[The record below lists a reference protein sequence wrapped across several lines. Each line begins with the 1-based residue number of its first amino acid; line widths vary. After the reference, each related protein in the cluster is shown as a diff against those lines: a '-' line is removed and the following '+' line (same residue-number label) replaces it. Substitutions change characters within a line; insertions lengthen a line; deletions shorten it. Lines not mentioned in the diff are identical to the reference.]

1 MSKVFVDTNIL
12 VYSMD
17 KHDLKKMK
25 KSRSML
31 KKLKKEMQGVIST
44 QVLQEF
50 YVVATKKLKAD
61 PITVKDII
69 RSFENFEIVTITPSI
84 INDAIDCS
92 ILNVISFWDALIISA
107 AEYAKCD
114 KLWTEDLN
122 TGQVIRGV
130 KIVNPFN
137 TT

>member
-17 KHDLKKMK
+17 KHDLHKMK
-25 KSRSML
+25 KSRSIL
-31 KKLKKEMQGVIST
+31 KKLKKEMHGVIST

-61 PITVKDII
+61 PINVKDII
-69 RSFENFEIVTITPSI
+69 RSFENFEIVTITPAI

-92 ILNVISFWDALIISA
+92 ILNVISFWDSLIVSA
-107 AEYAKCD
+107 AEYAKCAQ
-114 KLWTEDLN
+114 LWTEDLN